1 MGYYTSWSV
10 EPLEVKSAA
19 DRAYFERA
27 LEFMREG
34 SEDAS
39 ESIEAD
45 GSTPPMATKWYEWA
59 NDMRLMSRAFPDI
72 VFVLKAD
79 GEDDDGR
86 WVEYWRGGKVQ
97 HEDQVITYG
106 EYDERKLK

>member
-1 MGYYTSWSV
+1 MGYYTYWSI
-10 EPLEVKSAA
+10 EPLEVESAA

-27 LEFMREG
+27 LEYMRDM
-34 SEDAS
+34 SEDAK
-39 ESIEAD
+39 ESVEVD
-45 GSTPPMATKWYEWA
+45 GSTTSDPTKWYEWA
-59 NDMRLMSRAFPDI
+59 NDMRLMSMAFPDI

-106 EYDERKLK
+106 EFDEGRLK